1 LKPAIA
7 LLASVAVL
15 AVAANATPAAQA
27 AQTRKPPAPRASTIK
42 KLRAQL
48 HKTRVKLSHTSAELG
63 RTRTRL
69 ASSQQQVQ
77 SLTAQ
82 ASQLQATLSQ
92 TSATLA
98 QTQAALAASRAQA
111 ASLQAQLDAI
121 STPLLVAEEQVRREV
136 AYSEG
141 VLASAG
147 VPYSHGQLVSQA
159 AMDYVVGHVNAP
171 AYGYLTTIAGVG
183 VPAMP
188 DPILSVQAGICGHA
202 ALTYAA
208 IVRHFGY
215 SVRSVQFYYGPGGA
229 WNHIADEV
237 SYDGDWHYFDPTFGI
252 YYQEAGDVLS
262 ITDARTATDPASL
275 LVQDDSLFWTAVVRQ
290 AHNTELSD
298 VSFATDPDTAVVID
312 GQSF

>member
-1 LKPAIA
+1 MKLVIA
-7 LLASVAVL
+7 LLASAAVL
-15 AVAANATPAAQA
+15 AAAGSAIPAAQA
-27 AQTRKPPAPRASTIK
+27 QPRKPLAPRASTVK
-42 KLRAQL
+42 ELRAQL
-48 HKTRVKLSHTSAELG
+48 RKTRAKLAHASGALDRKRHQ
-63 RTRTRL
+63 L
-69 ASSQQQVQ
+69 ASSQQQVH
-77 SLTAQ
+77 SLMAQ

-92 TSATLA
+92 TAATLE
-98 QTQAALAASRAQA
+98 QTRAALAASQAQA
-111 ASLQAQLDAI
+111 ASLQARLDAI

-171 AYGYLTTIAGVG
+171 AYGYLTTIAGTG
-183 VPAMP
+183 VPALP
-188 DPILSVQAGICGHA
+188 DPILGAQAGICGDA
-202 ALTYAA
+202 ALVYAA

-237 SYDGDWHYFDPTFGI
+237 SYDGGWHYFDPTFGI
-252 YYQEAGDVLS
+252 YYQEAGSVLS

-290 AHNTELSD
+290 AQNRELSD
-298 VSFATDPDTAVVID
+298 VSFATDPATAVVID

>member
-15 AVAANATPAAQA
+15 AVAASAIPAAQA
-27 AQTRKPPAPRASTIK
+27 QTRKSPAPRASTVK

-48 HKTRVKLSHTSAELG
+48 HRTRVALSHANAELG

-82 ASQLQATLSQ
+82 ATQLQATLSQ
-92 TSATLA
+92 T
-98 QTQAALAASRAQA
+98 QAALAASQAQA
-111 ASLQAQLDAI
+111 ASLQAKLDAI
-121 STPLLVAEEQVRREV
+121 STPLVVAEEQVRREV

-147 VPYSHGQLVSQA
+147 VPYSPGQLVSQA

-183 VPAMP
+183 VPALP
-188 DPILSVQAGICGHA
+188 DPILSAQAGICGHA

-215 SVRSVQFYYGPGGA
+215 AVRSVQFYYGPGGA

-237 SYDGDWHYFDPTFGI
+237 SYDGAWHYFDPTFGI
-252 YYQEAGDVLS
+252 YYQDAGEVLS
-262 ITDARTATDPASL
+262 ITDARAATEPASL

-298 VSFATDPDTAVVID
+298 VSFATDPATTVVID
-312 GQSF
+312 GQPF

>member
-7 LLASVAVL
+7 LLVSVAVL
-15 AVAANATPAAQA
+15 AASANAIPAARA
-27 AQTRKPPAPRASTIK
+27 AQTRKAPAARASTVE

-48 HKTRVKLSHTSAELG
+48 HKTRVKLSHANAELG

-92 TSATLA
+92 T
-98 QTQAALAASRAQA
+98 QAALAASQAQA
-111 ASLQAQLDAI
+111 ASLQAKLDAI
-121 STPLLVAEEQVRREV
+121 PTPLLVAEEQVRREV

-171 AYGYLTTIAGVG
+171 AYGYLTTIANIG
-183 VPAMP
+183 VPALP
-188 DPILSVQAGICGHA
+188 DPILSAQAGICGHA

-208 IVRHFGY
+208 ILKHFGY
-215 SVRSVQFYYGPGGA
+215 AVRSVQFYYGPGGA

-237 SYDGDWHYFDPTFGI
+237 SYDGAWHYFDPTFGI
-252 YYQEAGDVLS
+252 YYQAAGNVLS
-262 ITDARTATDPASL
+262 ITDARAADDPGSL

-290 AHNTELSD
+290 AQNTELSD
-298 VSFATDPDTAVVID
+298 VSFATDPATAVVID
-312 GQSF
+312 GQPF